1 MYRRPWDM
9 QAGPPLT
16 GARRTLGGMPP
27 PSLGSS
33 STAARPPPTAAERMV
48 AAAAMEAKSGLPG
61 SPGTPPSTPGAPR
74 RMTVAARSLV
84 GSYPGKSAN
93 QDSFLMQPLQPL
105 KLRGNGGGEGGG
117 AGAGTSPGSIPS
129 RRMATASRLGGSQM
143 APAEEL
149 TVSTGGDAIIG
160 VYDGHGQNGHH
171 VSKFIKERLALELG
185 KLGDSELGDEST
197 AAREFTAAHHR
208 ANEALKKSGIDC
220 SLSGSTAVTC
230 LKRGR
235 RLLVSNVGD
244 SRAVL
249 GQADAAGRIRAKD
262 LSVDQKPDAPSER
275 ARIEGGGGHV
285 HPSIV
290 PGAGFVGPAR
300 VWDPSHRF
308 GLACSRSLGDTV
320 YYGPNRSGVIAD
332 PEVTTHRLNVNDK
345 FVILGSDGVW
355 DRVSSQEAVDLARGC
370 KDVEQASERITQVA
384 RERWRQ
390 CGPGADDI
398 TAVVVG
404 LD

>member
-1 MYRRPWDM
+1 
-9 QAGPPLT
+9 
-16 GARRTLGGMPP
+16 
-27 PSLGSS
+27 
-33 STAARPPPTAAERMV
+33 
-48 AAAAMEAKSGLPG
+48 
-61 SPGTPPSTPGAPR
+61 
-74 RMTVAARSLV
+74 
-84 GSYPGKSAN
+84 
-93 QDSFLMQPLQPL
+93 
-105 KLRGNGGGEGGG
+105 
-117 AGAGTSPGSIPS
+117 
-129 RRMATASRLGGSQM
+129 
-143 APAEEL
+143 
-149 TVSTGGDAIIG
+149 
-160 VYDGHGQNGHH
+160 
-171 VSKFIKERLALELG
+171 
-185 KLGDSELGDEST
+185 
-197 AAREFTAAHHR
+197 
-208 ANEALKKSGIDC
+208 
-220 SLSGSTAVTC
+220 
-230 LKRGR
+230 
-235 RLLVSNVGD
+235 
-244 SRAVL
+244 
-249 GQADAAGRIRAKD
+249 
-262 LSVDQKPDAPSER
+262 
-275 ARIEGGGGHV
+275 
-285 HPSIV
+285 V